1 MQNLGQMCR
10 FLWAILWTYGQ
21 YRGQAISA
29 FEYSLNDLLAF
40 PGTINTFVF
49 STEIFRYTP
58 TYIKFWLVGLWIW
71 HPPDNFT
78 DAVWFFA
85 QGATAIPQSTFG
97 LDVHEVAPACQS
109 KADVHSRVNS
119 YRISPVTDSTQNL
132 GHRDVINLCRI
143 MQFLMFLMEV

>member
-58 TYIKFWLVGLWIW
+58 TYIKF
-71 HPPDNFT
+71 
-78 DAVWFFA
+78 
-85 QGATAIPQSTFG
+85 
-97 LDVHEVAPACQS
+97 
-109 KADVHSRVNS
+109 
-119 YRISPVTDSTQNL
+119 
-132 GHRDVINLCRI
+132 
-143 MQFLMFLMEV
+143 